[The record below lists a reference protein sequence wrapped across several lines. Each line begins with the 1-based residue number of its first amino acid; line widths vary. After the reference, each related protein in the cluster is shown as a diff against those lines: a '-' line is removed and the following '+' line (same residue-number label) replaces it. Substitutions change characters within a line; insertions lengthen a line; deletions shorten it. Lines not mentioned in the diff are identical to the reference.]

1 MAYATGTNFAGGWV
15 SDPARES
22 LLKLYE
28 TDPKNFISK
37 SGEWLKKC
45 PVDAKVHLML
55 AGLLLKAGDTE
66 GHFYH
71 RLMYY
76 GLTTSIVASG
86 DGKTAKT
93 AYKVISIDEEYTVM
107 NHIGAKLTTQTLQ
120 DSCDVM
126 QVEIEGT
133 PLTLYFDVSIP
144 LAAQQRQLDKKS
156 K

>member
-1 MAYATGTNFAGGWV
+1 MAYVTGTNFAGGWV
-15 SDPARES
+15 TDPARES

-107 NHIGAKLTTQTLQ
+107 NHIGAKLTSQTLK

-133 PLTLYFDVSIP
+133 PRTLYFDVSIP